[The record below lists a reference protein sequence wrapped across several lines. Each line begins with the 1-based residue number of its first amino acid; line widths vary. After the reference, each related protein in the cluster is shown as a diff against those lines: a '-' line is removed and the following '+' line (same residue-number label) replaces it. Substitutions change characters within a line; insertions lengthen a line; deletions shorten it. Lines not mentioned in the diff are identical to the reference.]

1 MNDPQHI
8 STFIPKA
15 YQELLAMIER
25 GKREQTKMR
34 KIIELI
40 ESSPARSAWKRG
52 VKLYAVEL
60 IESLDGRELTE
71 KNLLNGAGVFR
82 VEIPTPRE
90 RVQAWKA
97 YSYGCISL
105 IYDSDI
111 AERLCTPSE
120 LKKTKGGERYPNGNE
135 NWLDVQGR
143 ALLQACNLIMEIAG
157 RVEA

>member
-1 MNDPQHI
+1 MKPV
-8 STFIPKA
+8 TKTKTT
-15 YQELLAMIER
+15 MINL
-25 GKREQTKMR
+25 
-34 KIIELI
+34 IALI
-40 ESSPARSAWKRG
+40 ESSPARSAWMRG

-82 VEIPTPRE
+82 DEIPTPRE